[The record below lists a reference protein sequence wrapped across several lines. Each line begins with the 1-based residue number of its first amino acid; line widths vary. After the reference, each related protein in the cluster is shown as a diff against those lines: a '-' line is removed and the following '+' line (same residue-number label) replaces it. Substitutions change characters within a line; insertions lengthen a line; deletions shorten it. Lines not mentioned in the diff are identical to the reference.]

1 MTCRPAAGSLW
12 PRLKL
17 GGMNASL
24 VGAVCASLALVGS
37 LALAAEADDAPATG
51 VKSEPR
57 IQRLVVEDKGARIEE
72 LRVRGQTQRI
82 DVTPKTGP
90 IRQPYEIIPADG
102 ARDMSPNGQAT
113 RGAAGQRVWRV
124 LNF

>member
-1 MTCRPAAGSLW
+1 
-12 PRLKL
+12 
-17 GGMNASL
+17 MNASFAC
-24 VGAVCASLALVGS
+24 AVFASLVVVGP
-37 LALAAEADDAPATG
+37 LAAAAEADDAPATG
-51 VKSEPR
+51 RRAEPR

-72 LRVRGQTQRI
+72 LRVRGQTQSI
-82 DVTPKTGP
+82 SVTPKGAIT
-90 IRQPYEIIPADG
+90 QPYEIIPADG